1 MIYDYR
7 QDLITLIKHTENN
20 DQSLIQTLYS
30 LQIISTA
37 LLNGQYLQHPEKL
50 FPNHL
55 KPDTKENKTEKEIP
69 TVKNKDTGDN
79 KTFST
84 TGELIHYLRTKHQ
97 LTQKQL
103 STKLGIAISGVSNLE
118 HNHRKCS
125 DQIKNKL
132 CQIFDLTTNQ
142 FDKYLQKN
150 NGHTIKSSENK
161 LTNNTKSDTKPNSS
175 SASPIHYIKKV
186 DKPEIHIS
194 DTYVSDATL
203 VKVATQ
209 QHTLGAHQYVARR
222 NLNNVSLLDMHGKQV
237 DILNEA
243 QIHQD
248 DITSGDIVTAVYRYG
263 QYECQ
268 HVLHQHL
275 NLKAL
280 QIDELQ
286 YGKVKEDDH
295 GNLFIDED
303 AYGNSIQ
310 TYDPKLN
317 TYKISNRIANAF
329 NILNGSLVDL
339 AWYHQDPD
347 TVKIRW
353 VHPLNEDKPLKRV
366 TKYNNKNYQKSK
378 TTESQDFEPDLDY
391 DLKGQTVNII
401 IGDNVREKEINDLI
415 KAHNGIPE
423 VTDAFIHQDVNKTL
437 EDALTQADIAIMV
450 QNLNKHS
457 TSKALSLIV
466 KSQKLKFAI
475 SNSAGLQSIER
486 AIYRADCGLP
496 AYEPTGYQINY
507 PIKTA

>member
-7 QDLITLIKHTENN
+7 KDLITLIKHTENN

-37 LLNGQYLQHPEKL
+37 LLNGQYLKHPEKL
-50 FPNHL
+50 FPNQL
-55 KPDTKENKTEKEIP
+55 KPEAKENKTEKVIP
-69 TVKNKDTGDN
+69 TIKDKDTGND

-84 TGELIHYLRTKHQ
+84 TGDLIHYLRTQHQ

-125 DQIKNKL
+125 DKIKNKL

-150 NGHTIKSSENK
+150 NGHTINSSEK
-161 LTNNTKSDTKPNSS
+161 KTSKSTNPVKEKTSTND
-175 SASPIHYIKKV
+175 SPIHYIKKV
-186 DKPEIHIS
+186 AKPEIHIS

-237 DILNEA
+237 DILSEA
-243 QIHQD
+243 QIHQE
-248 DITSGDIVTAVYRYG
+248 DITSGDIITAVYRYG

-286 YGKVKEDDH
+286 YGKVKEDDR

-310 TYDPKLN
+310 TYDPNLN
-317 TYKISNRIANAF
+317 TYQISNRIANAF

-366 TKYNNKNYQKSK
+366 TKSNNKNSQKSK
-378 TTESQDFEPDLDY
+378 TTESKDFEPDLDY

-401 IGDNVREKEINDLI
+401 IGDNVREQEINDLI

-437 EDALTQADIAIMV
+437 DDALNQADIAIMV

-457 TSKALSLIV
+457 TSKALSLVV

-486 AIYRADCGLP
+486 AIYRADRGLP

>member
-7 QDLITLIKHTENN
+7 KDLITLIKHTENN
-20 DQSLIQTLYS
+20 DQSLVQTLYS

-37 LLNGQYLQHPEKL
+37 LLNGQYLKNPEKL
-50 FPNHL
+50 FPNQL
-55 KPDTKENKTEKEIP
+55 KPDAKENKTEKKIP
-69 TVKNKDTGDN
+69 TIKDKDTGSD

-84 TGELIHYLRTKHQ
+84 TGDLIHYLRTQHQ

-125 DQIKNKL
+125 DKIKNKL
-132 CQIFDLTTNQ
+132 CQIFELTTNQ

-150 NGHTIKSSENK
+150 NGHTINSSERK
-161 LTNNTKSDTKPNSS
+161 LTNNTKSDTKPDASS
-175 SASPIHYIKKV
+175 DSPIHYIKKV
-186 DKPEIHIS
+186 AKPEIHIS

-237 DILNEA
+237 DILSEA
-243 QIHQD
+243 QIHQE
-248 DITSGDIVTAVYRYG
+248 DITSGDIITAVYRYG

-286 YGKVKEDDH
+286 YGKVKEDDR

-303 AYGNSIQ
+303 AYGNNIQ
-310 TYDPKLN
+310 TYDPNLN
-317 TYKISNRIANAF
+317 TYQISNRIANAF

-366 TKYNNKNYQKSK
+366 TKSNNKNYQKSK

-401 IGDNVREKEINDLI
+401 IGGNVREQEINDLI

-437 EDALTQADIAIMV
+437 EDALNQADIAIMV

-457 TSKALSLIV
+457 TSKALSLVV

-486 AIYRADCGLP
+486 AIYRADRGLP